1 MTRYL
6 ILALGVLGLLLAGA
20 GVLLRRSYEES
31 GALRSALAGRD
42 AVIVQKNADADLSER
57 LIGRQQAALAALD
70 RQTEAALQ
78 QVYRDPISTNCA
90 RSLPMRD
97 ATRSLHRLFGDDAGR
112 PAAGR
117 QPAAAV
123 H

>member
-31 GALRSALAGRD
+31 GALRSGLADRD
-42 AVIVQKNADADLSER
+42 AVILQKNADADLSAHIIEK
-57 LIGRQQAALAALD
+57 QQLALSSLD
-70 RQTEAALQ
+70 RKTNTAIA
-78 QVYRDPISTNCA
+78 QVYREPTTTTCA
-90 RSLPMRD
+90 QSPAMRA
-97 ATRSLHRLFGDDAGR
+97 ATRSLRELFGNDDR
-112 PAAGR
+112 QPAAGR

-123 H
+123 R

>member
-70 RQTEAALQ
+70 RQTQAALQ

-97 ATRSLHRLFGDDAGR
+97 ATRSLRELFAEDGE
-112 PAAGR
+112 PPAGR
-117 QPAAAV
+117 QPAAALR
-123 H
+123 